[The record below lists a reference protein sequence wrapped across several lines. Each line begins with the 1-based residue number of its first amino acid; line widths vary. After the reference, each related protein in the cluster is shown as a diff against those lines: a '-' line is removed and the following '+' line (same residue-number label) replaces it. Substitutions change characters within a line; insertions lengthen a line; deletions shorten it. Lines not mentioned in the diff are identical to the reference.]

1 MFFLWIIISY
11 LRLVLELWSGL
22 GLFSDYLGFGASVN
36 NDNVININVFVGFD
50 KIHIKFTD
58 LQIIDHR

>member
-11 LRLVLELWSGL
+11 LRLILELWLGL
-22 GLFSDYLGFGASVN
+22 GLFSDYLRFGASVN
-36 NDNVININVFVGFD
+36 NDNVININVFD